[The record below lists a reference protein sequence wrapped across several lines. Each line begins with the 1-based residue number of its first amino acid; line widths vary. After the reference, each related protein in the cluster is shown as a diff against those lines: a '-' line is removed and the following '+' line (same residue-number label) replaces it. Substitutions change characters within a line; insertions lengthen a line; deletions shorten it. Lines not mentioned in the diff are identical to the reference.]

1 MTAKTIVEVSETE
14 LYELAKNIQGYDG
27 ILVSP
32 MDPRELMDVMLRE
45 SGMDLDY
52 LCVDGGSVVY
62 EGDELFL
69 KAPVTRHQ
77 QRFHRFRDLEINPS
91 YTGSFSVTGEYSYSY
106 EWEGNYSSWRTTTVV
121 VTYRFITDH
130 TGVTRIRRLSETER

>member
-1 MTAKTIVEVSETE
+1 MTAKTVVEVSETE

-45 SGMDLDY
+45 SGMDFDY
-52 LCVDGGSVVY
+52 LCVDGGSMVY

-77 QRFHRFRDLEINPS
+77 QRFHRFRDLE
-91 YTGSFSVTGEYSYSY
+91 
-106 EWEGNYSSWRTTTVV
+106 
-121 VTYRFITDH
+121 D
-130 TGVTRIRRLSETER
+130 